1 MKKKILYFMMIFT
14 LGFIFINDVSAICYK
29 RTVIPGGDVTY
40 VTSCT
45 EAATSRG
52 EISCE
57 VVEAEYCNGGG
68 DPSTGDSDSEKPAWL
83 TSNKVSC
90 GPIGEIPENVPEI
103 FSLLILLFQIAVPV
117 ILVIYGMIDLSK
129 GVMAQKEDEI
139 KKGQQVF
146 IKRIIAG
153 ALIFFIV
160 ALVKLLVGV
169 VGDNTSNKA
178 GIISCINC
186 FLNGEC
192 VEAPSGGGGGGDPA
206 LDNPLDPSIKQE
218 QFQ

>member
-14 LGFIFINDVSAICYK
+14 LGFIFINDVSAVCYK
-29 RTVIPGGDVTY
+29 RTVIPSGDVTY

-52 EISCE
+52 EITCE
-57 VVEAEYCNGGG
+57 VVEAQFCNDGGE
-68 DPSTGDSDSEKPAWL
+68 PSNGDSNSEKPAWL

-90 GPIGEIPENVPEI
+90 GPIGEIPEKVPEV

-169 VGDNTSNKA
+169 VGGNASNKT
-178 GIISCINC
+178 GIVSCINC

-192 VEAPSGGGGGGDPA
+192 VGTQSGGGGGNDPTF
-206 LDNPLDPSIKQE
+206 DDPTDPSVKQE